1 MNFWLCSATSGLE
14 QLLNS
19 AYGYVAAVILGA
31 CSAWYVQ
38 GLRWDNDVA
47 GRDIIAATAIAENVG
62 AVNQHLI
69 ASRAQTEAIRA
80 TFIEYKAGKENETSA
95 LERAVADGTKRLRI
109 KATCP
114 AAVRT
119 DGTVPG
125 GAGEGTAEL
134 TAEAGRAYWDLRR
147 GLDRQY
153 AELQFCRSELRKRSA
168 VHLPAD

>member
-1 MNFWLCSATSGLE
+1 MIPG
-14 QLLNS
+14 
-19 AYGYVAAVILGA
+19 YGYVAAAILGA

-47 GRDIIAATAIAENVG
+47 GRDIISATAIAENVD
-62 AVNQHLI
+62 AVNQQLI
-69 ASRAQTEAIRA
+69 ASRAQTETIRA

-114 AAVRT
+114 AAVRA
-119 DGTVPG
+119 DGTVSSGTG
-125 GAGEGTAEL
+125 GGQPEL
-134 TAEAGRAYWDLRR
+134 DASARFDYYALRR
-147 GLDRQY
+147 GIDRQY

-168 VHLPAD
+168 K

>member
-1 MNFWLCSATSGLE
+1 MIR
-14 QLLNS
+14 
-19 AYGYVAAVILGA
+19 YAAVALA
-31 CSAWYVQ
+31 AFLAAWYVQ

-47 GRDIIAATAIAENVG
+47 SIRHDSDLAIAANVD
-62 AVNQHLI
+62 AVNQQLI

-80 TFIEYKAGKENETSA
+80 TFIEYKVGKENETSA

-109 KATCP
+109 KASCS
-114 AAVRT
+114 AVRA

-125 GAGEGTAEL
+125 GAVSGTAEL
-134 TAEAGRAYWDLRR
+134 DASVRSDYFELKR

-168 VHLPAD
+168 K

>member
-1 MNFWLCSATSGLE
+1 MT
-14 QLLNS
+14 S
-19 AYGYVAAVILGA
+19 AYGYALALLVGA
-31 CSAWYVQ
+31 SGAWYVQ

-47 GRDIIAATAIAENVG
+47 DIRHETDVAIVANVD
-62 AVNQHLI
+62 AVNQQLI
-69 ASRAQTEAIRA
+69 ASRAQTEAIRQ

-114 AAVRT
+114 AAVHA

-125 GAGEGTAEL
+125 RAVSGTAEL

-147 GLDRQY
+147 GLDRQF

-168 VHLPAD
+168 R